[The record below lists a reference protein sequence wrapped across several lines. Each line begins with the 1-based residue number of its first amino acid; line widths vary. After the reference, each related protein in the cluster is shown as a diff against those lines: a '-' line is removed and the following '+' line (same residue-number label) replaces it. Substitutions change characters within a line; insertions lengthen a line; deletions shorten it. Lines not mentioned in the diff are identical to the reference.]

1 MFGLEKKDKKP
12 FLFDLEEEIISD
24 PNKKNHYLDIAKKRS
39 EEIKNIM
46 RKGDSSDDFDQMG
59 ILLQGYTSLN
69 KVLSK
74 VAKQKS

>member
-12 FLFDLEEEIISD
+12 FLFDLEEEIIND
-24 PNKKNHYLDIAKKRS
+24 PNKKKHYLDIAKKRS

-59 ILLQGYTSLN
+59 VLLQGYTALN

>member
-24 PNKKNHYLDIAKKRS
+24 PEKRKKYLAIAKKRS

-46 RKGDSSDDFDQMG
+46 RKGDSSEDFDQMG
-59 ILLQGYTSLN
+59 VLLQGYTSLN

-74 VAKQKS
+74 VVKQKS